1 MLKTVFF
8 GLLMV
13 FIIIQLFQPDRN
25 TSSENFVTDVANHY
39 QVPDSIETLLAK
51 NCYDCHS
58 NNTDYPWFINVQPV
72 GWYMQSKVER
82 GKTHLNFSEFALLS
96 KEAAIKKLTEIEDV
110 MNTNRMPLKAYKWYN
125 ESANLSQQ
133 QRTAIINWAS
143 QLKQQLG
150 SDSTTALN
158 PNRIVA
164 AQ

>member
-1 MLKTVFF
+1 MLKTIFF

-13 FIIIQLFQPDRN
+13 FIIMQLFQPDRN
-25 TSSENFVTDVANHY
+25 TSSENYTSDVANHY
-39 QVPDSIETLLAK
+39 QVPDSIESLLTK

-72 GWYMQSKVER
+72 GWYMQAKVER
-82 GKTHLNFSEFALLS
+82 GKTHLNFSEFALLT

-125 ESANLSQQ
+125 PSADLNQQ

-143 QLKQQLG
+143 QLKQQLS
-150 SDSTTALN
+150 SDSTSALN
-158 PNRIVA
+158 PDRIIA